1 MSFDSGDSTE
11 RLLSLEEIKA
21 HEKEILQV
29 FWQYCRKHKIRMWLA
44 YGSLLGAVRHQD
56 MIPWDDDVDIFML
69 SDEYF
74 KLIELLKETNGFID
88 NRYRFVCSAIDSRC
102 PVSWGKVIDTHTL
115 VEEEILDIDSIPS
128 LNGLWVDIFPLY
140 GVHKQKFIQKSATT
154 VSDFLHLLMRIACWK
169 RLPKTGKRGQ
179 LISSLCG
186 KFAKQIGYI
195 TFAKALAIWLRTFFP
210 STEKAKRVFPNGRR
224 EYEFPIT
231 LFQKSIPLVLGNRK
245 YPAPADYDTML
256 TMMYGDYMTIPP
268 VEERLYHPMKAW
280 LLK

>member
-21 HEKEILQV
+21 HEKETLQV
-29 FWQYCRKHKIRMWLA
+29 LWQYCRKHNIRMWLA
-44 YGSLLGAVRHQD
+44 YGSLLGAVRHKD
-56 MIPWDDDVDIFML
+56 LIPWDDDIDVVML
-69 SDEYF
+69 ADDYF
-74 KLIELLKETNGFID
+74 QLIELLKETNGFID
-88 NRYRFVCSAIDSRC
+88 DRYRFVCSAIDSRC

-140 GVHKQKFIQKSATT
+140 GVHKQKFIQKGATT
-154 VSDFLHLLMRIACWK
+154 VSDFLYLLMRIACWK
-169 RLPKTGKRGQ
+169 RLPGIGKRGQ
-179 LISSLCG
+179 LVASICG
-186 KFAKQIGYI
+186 RFAKRIGYAA
-195 TFAKALAIWLRTFFP
+195 FAKSLELWLKFCFP
-210 STEKAKRVFPNGRR
+210 TTKKARSVFCSTRPER
-224 EYEFPIT
+224 ELPIA

-245 YPAPADYDTML
+245 YPAPANYDTML

-268 VEERLYHPMKAW
+268 VEERVYHPMKAW

>member
-11 RLLSLEEIKA
+11 HLLSLEEIKA

-29 FWQYCRKHKIRMWLA
+29 LWQYCRKHKIRMWLA

-140 GVHKQKFIQKSATT
+140 GVHKQKFIQRSATT

-186 KFAKQIGYI
+186 KFAKRIGYI